1 MVLNR
6 LFEKRSGTSNPD
18 PWFIEWLGGG
28 GATVAGVT
36 VNKKTALGYDALFSC
51 LKIISET
58 CAMLPFP
65 VYRSLPRLYD
75 HPIAKLIGETP
86 NPDMTPITFWGTMV
100 GHAASYGNGYAELK
114 GGAQK
119 FDPAMY
125 PDSLELLTPD
135 RMEVKRDLQSREI
148 IYDYTDEGNA
158 APRSIP
164 SSRIF
169 HLVGFGFDGVVGY
182 SPIELHRQTIG
193 LALAAI
199 EHNAAF
205 FGRGAHPSGVLEYPG
220 VTRDLDKLKKVRED
234 WDRIYSGADN
244 TGRTAVLQGDMKY
257 HPLTVSARDAQTVE
271 LLQLTSV
278 QIARLF
284 RMPLHKIQN
293 MEAATYTNI
302 EHQAI
307 EFVQD
312 AIMPWLRRI
321 VQEVKRKLLPLDDDL
336 FVEHIIEELL
346 RGDTVSRYQAHQI
359 AIQNGW
365 QSPNDTRELENKN
378 PIPDGDQY
386 MVQAQMT
393 PLDQIGQEPEPEP
406 EPESEPEAPADT
418 NEEDDDER
426 MALIAESH
434 RGLFEDSY
442 RRVLRIEVDRVKA
455 AAKREIDFVRWAE
468 GFYREHRAHVRAVM
482 GAAVDAAGGAM
493 YALRAG
499 RPAGTEALRRFGDY
513 TAELAD
519 RHAQL
524 GYSAAYQAASRGGT
538 VLEAVE
544 TVCGEWGNGRAAQ
557 LAEQEVRL
565 LSAAVVKMVGSN

>member
-1 MVLNR
+1 
-6 LFEKRSGTSNPD
+6 
-18 PWFIEWLGGG
+18 
-28 GATVAGVT
+28 
-36 VNKKTALGYDALFSC
+36 
-51 LKIISET
+51 
-58 CAMLPFP
+58 
-65 VYRSLPRLYD
+65 
-75 HPIAKLIGETP
+75 
-86 NPDMTPITFWGTMV
+86 
-100 GHAASYGNGYAELK
+100 
-114 GGAQK
+114 
-119 FDPAMY
+119 
-125 PDSLELLTPD
+125 
-135 RMEVKRDLQSREI
+135 
-148 IYDYTDEGNA
+148 
-158 APRSIP
+158 
-164 SSRIF
+164 
-169 HLVGFGFDGVVGY
+169 
-182 SPIELHRQTIG
+182 
-193 LALAAI
+193 
-199 EHNAAF
+199 
-205 FGRGAHPSGVLEYPG
+205 
-220 VTRDLDKLKKVRED
+220 
-234 WDRIYSGADN
+234 
-244 TGRTAVLQGDMKY
+244 MKY